1 MQIFKSGTAL
11 RIETAESREA
21 EPQILRFPAHSE
33 PVALGL
39 RPALEALGV
48 AYAKVAHALNLRL
61 EVANCDAE
69 ELSQLSNS
77 CSWISDRQRLVQSF
91 LDCELAAAAAYVEMR
106 NPDQIHA
113 LAEAAGAFAEEN
125 RQLFSA
131 LGLLSYI
138 EHELGWAAARMAPA
152 GNA

>member
-11 RIETAESREA
+11 RIETVESREV
-21 EPQILRFPAHSE
+21 EPRMLRFPTDEESGTQ
-33 PVALGL
+33 GL
-39 RPALEALGV
+39 RRALEALGV
-48 AYAKVAHALNLRL
+48 AYAKVGQALKLRL
-61 EVANCDAE
+61 RVADCEAE

-77 CSWISDRQRLVQSF
+77 CGWISDRERLVQSF
-91 LDCELAAAAAYVEMR
+91 LDCELAAAAAYVDMR

-113 LAEAAGAFAEEN
+113 LAEAAGAFAEES

-138 EHELGWAAARMAPA
+138 EHELGWAAVGTAPA